1 MKLFLTDKMLLFEDI
16 IEDFA
21 AESFFSSLKERF
33 TWNVNP
39 LSANITKRSNT
50 PKFL

>member
-21 AESFFSSLKERF
+21 AESFFQVSERDLLGML
-33 TWNVNP
+33 T
-39 LSANITKRSNT
+39 L
-50 PKFL
+50 